1 MLNRRNGGR
10 NTEHGR
16 EYTGRISSYQQQ
28 QRAFR
33 KAEKLQDSLDPNN
46 PSFVKAMVRSHVS
59 SCFWLVSSKIF
70 YNLFDEFV
78 RKA

>member
-1 MLNRRNGGR
+1 MSYFLLLNRRGGGR

-46 PSFVKAMVRSHVS
+46 PSFVKTMVRSHVS

-70 YNLFDEFV
+70 
-78 RKA
+78 